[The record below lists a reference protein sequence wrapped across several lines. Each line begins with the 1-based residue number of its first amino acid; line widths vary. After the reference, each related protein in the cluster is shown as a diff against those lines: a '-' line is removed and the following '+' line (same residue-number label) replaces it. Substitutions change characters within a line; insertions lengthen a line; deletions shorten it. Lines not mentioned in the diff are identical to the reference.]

1 MLKSLWSGVSGMQ
14 AHQIA
19 LDVEGNNISNVNT
32 TGFKYSRANFADML
46 SQTKRIATSPQSS
59 RGGQNELAIGLG
71 TQINSTQK
79 IFLQGSIQSTDKNTD
94 MAIQGD
100 GFFMVSADAG
110 STYRYTRSGDFTFDA
125 NGNLV
130 DNNGYVVQGWLK
142 EISSDSDAC
151 EGEDLFTKVD
161 SSGPTQNIQIDP
173 GLTLPAKS
181 TGEIQLKANLTS
193 GDTVEQMECIYELDS
208 SASTSADGSNM
219 RYDSNGEPTQL
230 AEDFGVL
237 FNDDGEAFNLTAG
250 QGIWMSYN
258 TAQVTAANPVAAGA
272 HGHETITFEL
282 SDGSNY
288 DINYNLSDTT
298 ATATDNAN
306 TIATA
311 INQRSEHT
319 GIEAVVTGAGSDT
332 LQLINYND
340 DTIGKSKNIVIDAV
354 SDASSGLSAGD
365 EDITAYRYNY
375 TDAPNAD
382 SASGQFK
389 TTEDLR
395 ALVQQDANI
404 EKSGT
409 YVESA
414 ASVQVTVNDA
424 GRFEIKNQDDG
435 DTSADS
441 LRLAVTA
448 YSDTNVS
455 ANTRFTSTFAAL
467 NASLSEDSFL
477 TTTAINAASHYT
489 SIEVFD
495 SLGSKHVMEFEFR
508 KTGSSEWS
516 WRSVVP
522 EPGVITGHPDTKNN
536 VYENGTV
543 TFNNDGS
550 LRGFNP
556 PTLQYDPQNGSK
568 APQLIRLEWG
578 TSGKYDGLTSVDM
591 PSSTENIKQNGFG
604 AGDLLQIRTDATG
617 TLLGSFSNGKT
628 VGLAQV
634 AMAKFANNAGLQS
647 EGNNH
652 FSQSANSGDPIVGEA
667 ATSGRGEIAA
677 ASLEMS
683 NVDLSRSL
691 TQLIVVQRGFQAN
704 SKTVTTSDQVL
715 NTLLGLKQ

>member
-1 MLKSLWSGVSGMQ
+1 MLRSLWSGVSGLQ

-46 SQTKRIATSPQSS
+46 SQTKRIATAPQSS

-71 TQINSTQK
+71 AQINSTQK
-79 IFLQGSIQSTDKNTD
+79 IFMQGSLQTTDKNTD

-110 STYRYTRSGDFTFDA
+110 NTYRYTRSGDFNFDA

-130 DNNGYVVQGWLK
+130 DNSGYVVQGWLK
-142 EISSDSDAC
+142 EITSESDAC
-151 EGEDLFTKVD
+151 MSEDLFTEVNT
-161 SSGPTQNIQIDP
+161 SGPIGNIQIDP
-173 GLTLPAKS
+173 GLTLPAKA

-193 GDTVEQMECIYELDS
+193 GDTIEQMECIYQLDS
-208 SASTSADGSNM
+208 TATTSADGSTM
-219 RYDSNGEPTQL
+219 RYDSNGDLIQL

-237 FNDDGEAFNLTAG
+237 FNDDGEAFNLTSG

-258 TAQVTAANPVAAGA
+258 TAQVTAAGAAAAGA
-272 HGHETITFEL
+272 PGAGSIDFTL
-282 SDGSNY
+282 SDGSTY
-288 DINYNLSDTT
+288 TINYNLSDAT
-298 ATATDNAN
+298 ASATDNAN
-306 TIATA
+306 AIATA
-311 INQRSEHT
+311 INQRSEYT
-319 GIEAVVTGAGSDT
+319 GIQAVVTGAGSDT
-332 LQLINYND
+332 LQLINFND
-340 DTIGKSKNIVIDAV
+340 DTIGTSKNIVVAAA
-354 SDASSGLSAGD
+354 SASSGLTAGQQ
-365 EDITAYRYNY
+365 DITAYQYRY

-382 SASGQFK
+382 SASGQFG

-395 ALVQQDANI
+395 ALIQQDANI
-404 EKSGT
+404 EKDGIYTAST
-409 YVESA
+409 
-414 ASVQVTVNDA
+414 ASVQVTVNNA
-424 GRFEIKNQDDG
+424 GRFEINNQSDG
-435 DTSADS
+435 DTVADS
-441 LRLAVTA
+441 LQIAVTS

-455 ANTRFTSTFAAL
+455 ANTRFTSTFAAM
-467 NASLSEDSFL
+467 NASLSEGSFL
-477 TTTAINAASHYT
+477 TTTAINAASHYA
-489 SIEVFD
+489 SIEVYD
-495 SLGSKHVMEFEFR
+495 SLGSKHVMEMEFR
-508 KTGSSEWS
+508 KTGGAEWS
-516 WRSVVP
+516 WRAVVP
-522 EPGVITGHPDTKNN
+522 EPGVITGHPDAKNN
-536 VYENGTV
+536 VFENGTI

-578 TSGKYDGLTSVDM
+578 TTGKYDGLTSVDM
-591 PSSTENIKQNGFG
+591 PSSTDNITQNGYG

-634 AMAKFANNAGLQS
+634 AMAKFANNAGLQT

-652 FSQSANSGDPIVGEA
+652 FSQSGNSGDPIVGTA
-667 ATSGRGEIAA
+667 ASGGRGEIAA

-704 SKTVTTSDQVL
+704 SKTVTTSDQIL